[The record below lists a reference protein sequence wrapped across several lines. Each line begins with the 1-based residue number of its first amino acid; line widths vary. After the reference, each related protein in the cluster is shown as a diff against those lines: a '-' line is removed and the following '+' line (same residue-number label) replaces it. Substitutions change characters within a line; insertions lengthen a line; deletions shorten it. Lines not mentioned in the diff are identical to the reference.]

1 MYTEKRMILA
11 ELIEI
16 AEKYVDN
23 DNNVNIID
31 VLLPLAKDYEDLFA
45 EDICK
50 YVEDWLNK
58 NCNNGRENWTNHGYN
73 IWRELRLTMSEY
85 KRIWWRD

>member
-1 MYTEKRMILA
+1 MYTEKRMILV

-16 AEKYVDN
+16 AEKYVNN

-45 EDICK
+45 EDICE
-50 YVEDWLNK
+50 YVEDWLNT
-58 NCNNGRENWTNHGYN
+58 NCNNGRENWTNHGNN
-73 IWRELRLTMSEY
+73 IWRDLRIAMSEY
-85 KRIWWRD
+85 RRIWWRD